1 MNDSET
7 RECEIM
13 DIRNIDIEK
22 VAKAVELDARQ
33 ALLGLR
39 ESLAQAKRGE
49 FAVVHT
55 PEMIAGYRAE
65 AARRAA
71 SRKMAK

>member
-7 RECEIM
+7 RGCEIM

-22 VAKAVELDARQ
+22 IAKAVELDAGQ
-33 ALLGLR
+33 ALPGLR

-49 FAVVHT
+49 FAVSST
-55 PEMIAGYRAE
+55 
-65 AARRAA
+65 RR
-71 SRKMAK
+71 K